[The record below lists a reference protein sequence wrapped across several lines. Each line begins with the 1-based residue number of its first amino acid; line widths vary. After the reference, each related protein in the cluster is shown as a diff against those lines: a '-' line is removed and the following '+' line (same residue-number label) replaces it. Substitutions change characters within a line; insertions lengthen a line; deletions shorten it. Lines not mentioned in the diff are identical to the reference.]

1 MKTTK
6 RLISLLL
13 GIILIGSLFTITVSA
28 AGNTMATA
36 TSISIG
42 TTYNGSITDNNTVD
56 YYKFTISSSGRV
68 NIRLTAYI
76 YKTHYFSP

>member
-56 YYKFTISSSGRV
+56 YYKFTISSSRNYCNSYMYNRNGLWF
-68 NIRLTAYI
+68 N
-76 YKTHYFSP
+76 K